1 MGTLSPPI
9 PMDIQLSALVCSQDQ
24 RTVKVLQVL
33 LAGMHIETELC
44 ADRDSATRHLVTRR
58 FDGVFVDTAIDSAAE
73 LLQDVKQSHGG
84 QRAVSFAILEGMTS
98 VKEAFSFGA
107 GFILYK
113 PLSLEKTKSS
123 LRAAHGLMMR
133 ERRRQ
138 FRHHLEDVHAR
149 VSFGGAPE
157 TIVEI
162 LDLSEGGM
170 AVHLREYTERRGKL
184 SAHFTLPE
192 RSEDIKAEGEITWA
206 DDHGRL
212 GVHFTAMPDASRAAL
227 EDWLAE
233 RGRAVAADPHGSI
246 KSRSK
251 RRVVGGRHAAVQA
264 VTAASATTPAPV
276 VAEATPV
283 AGARAR
289 QTVRAGIEIGI
300 KIFMIRGG
308 EPFMV
313 EAVCEDITPDGLGAK
328 VHGELVPGE
337 PVLLHLSL
345 PSLESM
351 KVHADVRHRRRNR
364 VGLEFVGLSR
374 EQRQQL
380 ADVCE
385 LLPAVE

>member
-1 MGTLSPPI
+1 MG
-9 PMDIQLSALVCSQDQ
+9 IQLSALVCSQDQ
-24 RTVKVLQVL
+24 RTLKVLQVL
-33 LAGMHIETELC
+33 LADMHIETELC
-44 ADRDSATRHLVTRR
+44 GDRDAATRHLVTRR
-58 FDGVFVDTAIDSAAE
+58 FDGVFVDAAIESAAE
-73 LLQDVKQSHGG
+73 LLLDVKEAPGG
-84 QRAVSFAILEGMTS
+84 QRAVCFAILEGKTS

-113 PLSLEKTKSS
+113 PLSLEKTKNS

-149 VSFGGAPE
+149 VSFGGAAE
-157 TIVEI
+157 TTCEI

-184 SAHFTLPE
+184 SAQFTLPGQ
-192 RSEDIKAEGEITWA
+192 SEPIKAEAEITWA

-212 GVHFTAMPDASRAAL
+212 GVHFTSMPSPSHAAL
-227 EDWLAE
+227 ESWLAE

-251 RRVVGGRHAAVQA
+251 RRGGGGRLAAGEAISAANTATPPSAAVE
-264 VTAASATTPAPV
+264 ASPLAPG
-276 VAEATPV
+276 
-283 AGARAR
+283 AGPRAR

-300 KIFMIRGG
+300 KMFMIRGG

-328 VHGELVPGE
+328 VNGELCPGE
-337 PVLLHLSL
+337 PVLLHLNL
-345 PSLESM
+345 PSLEAM
-351 KVHADVRHRRRNR
+351 KIHADVRHRRRNR

-374 EQRQQL
+374 DQRNQL

-385 LLPAVE
+385 LLPAAE